1 MQVTTV
7 RSLGTFLA
15 DPLDVPNR
23 VLEYL
28 AGQLEIADPSC
39 VKRYTERRATRFEH
53 AEEIKDAYGLRD
65 FAELT
70 SSPP

>member
-1 MQVTTV
+1 MTTV